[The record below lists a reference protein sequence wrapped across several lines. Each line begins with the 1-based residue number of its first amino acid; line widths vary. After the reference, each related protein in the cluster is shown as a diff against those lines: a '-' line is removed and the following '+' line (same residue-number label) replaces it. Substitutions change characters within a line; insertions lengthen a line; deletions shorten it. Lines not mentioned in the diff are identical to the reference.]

1 MKQPFVK
8 IHLKSNK
15 RDISDRIEKFR
26 YEDTAKEDNMVEL
39 KIKSDYAFQM
49 ADDNDIVTG
58 AIIQF
63 QWGYVGEVSSDVHE
77 ARITDVEVT
86 YADRVQMIV
95 RALDMGVAM
104 KKATSLKIWRQK
116 KASQIA
122 QEIAVRYDLEALI
135 DETDQVWDD
144 IPQGNK
150 SDFEFLKE
158 LSQKEADGDFVFYI
172 SGNKLHFVK
181 RGVDKDAKWQF
192 KYGEEGVISFAP
204 KWRETTA
211 NSAGTSTKA
220 VSVNPKTKKTTV
232 TKSDDKGAVLG
243 ENLVKWDI
251 NGNKL

>member
-8 IHLKSNK
+8 IHIKSNK
-15 RDISDRIEKFR
+15 RDISDRVERFK
-26 YEDTAKEDNMVEL
+26 YEDSLKEDNMVEL
-39 KIKSDYAFQM
+39 NIKSNYAFEM

-86 YADRVQMIV
+86 YGERVKMLI

-116 KASQIA
+116 TASQIA
-122 QEIAVRYDLEALI
+122 QEIAVRYDLEAVI

-150 SDFEFLKE
+150 SDFDILKD
-158 LSQKEADGDFVFYI
+158 LSQKEVDGDYVFYV
-172 SGNKLHFVK
+172 SANKLHFVR
-181 RGVDKDAKWQF
+181 RGLDKKARFQF

-204 KWRETTA
+204 KWRESTS
-211 NSAGTSTKA
+211 NSSGTSTKTVA
-220 VSVNPKTKKTTV
+220 VNPKTKKTV
-232 TKSDDKGAVLG
+232 VSKSDNKGTVLG